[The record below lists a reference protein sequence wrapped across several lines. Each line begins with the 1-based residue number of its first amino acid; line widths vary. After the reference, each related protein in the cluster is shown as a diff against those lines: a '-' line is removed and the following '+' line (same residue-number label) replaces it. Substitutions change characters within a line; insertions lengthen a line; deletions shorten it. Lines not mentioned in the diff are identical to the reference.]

1 MAPFIFGAG
10 GSDWKPVAGD
20 WDNDGDDSI
29 GIYSNAAGQIWY
41 LRNENAGGA
50 ADITIGFGQ
59 PGSIPISGDWNNDGT
74 DTVGIYNPGP
84 GNFFQR
90 NEGGGAIGFQYGP
103 AGLIGLAG
111 DWDGLPGA

>member
-41 LRNENAGGA
+41 LRNENAGG
-50 ADITIGFGQ
+50 
-59 PGSIPISGDWNNDGT
+59 
-74 DTVGIYNPGP
+74 
-84 GNFFQR
+84 
-90 NEGGGAIGFQYGP
+90 
-103 AGLIGLAG
+103 
-111 DWDGLPGA
+111 